1 MKALKVAAVTLLAV
15 IAAGVA
21 LLFVGFPVGFLLT
34 PMQERFATDTG
45 YQLKVSGQGTLKF
58 LPTPTIVLNDIS
70 LRDLAST
77 VPEPIIAAQSI
88 RASASLQSL
97 FSGRAQITEV
107 ILTAPVV
114 RAPLIRQR
122 TTAASSS
129 SASSKPARAP
139 LPEFTV
145 DHFAVHGGTVL
156 FVTAANNVESKLDN
170 IELIGSLAESRQL
183 DAIVSARSGEQLLRL
198 TLKGTAP
205 KGGFDGRPLPLDFVF
220 DAPGLL
226 EGVLTG
232 STEIRATKSILRF
245 NNING
250 SVAANRFSG
259 WASVDVADKPLVK
272 VELDFQKLDIGT
284 VRAAGSGSGTTT
296 SGGVDQPWSTA
307 PINLESLNYV
317 DAEIQLSAAGLNFS
331 SFHFAP
337 IAVNATL
344 NNGIVRAAFSQM
356 GIYGG
361 QATGGIAAD
370 VTRPEHSY
378 AVAINIVGMRA
389 LPLLT
394 DVANFTSVDGT
405 MQVVVDLRAWG
416 QNERAIMSSLDG
428 TLSFIVQDGAIRSVN
443 IAQMIRNVG
452 STILNGWQAGT
463 SEKTDFT
470 QFGGG
475 FRFQNGQATTD
486 NLQLAGPLVRVT
498 GAGSADIGA
507 KTLNFKLE
515 PKLVASLEGQGGA
528 ATPAGLGVPVMVQG
542 TWAQPKIYPEFA
554 GILDNP
560 DAAFSKLKELGLGLF
575 GGGGAPKPGGS
586 PSAGGTGTGGSSSP
600 SDAGSAGALIQ
611 GIGDVLKNLG
621 TNPATNA
628 PSTNRPSTAPTA
640 R

>member
-15 IAAGVA
+15 IAAGAV
-21 LLFVGFPVGFLLT
+21 LMFVGIPAGFLLK
-34 PMQERFATDTG
+34 PIQDRIAAGTG
-45 YQLKVSGQGTLKF
+45 YQIKVSGPATLKI
-58 LPTPTIVLNDIS
+58 LPAPTIVLSGIS

-77 VPEPIIAAQSI
+77 AAEPVIAAQTI

-97 FSGRAQITEV
+97 FGNRPQITEV
-107 ILTAPVV
+107 IMTAPVV

-122 TTAASSS
+122 SATAPK
-129 SASSKPARAP
+129 SASSKAAAAP
-139 LPEFTV
+139 VPEFTV

-156 FVTAANNVESKLDN
+156 FVTAANNVESRLDN
-170 IELIGSLAESRQL
+170 VELVGSLAENGQL
-183 DAIVSARSGEQLLRL
+183 DAIVSAQSGEQALRV
-198 TLKGTAP
+198 TFKGTAP
-205 KGGFDGRPLPLDFVF
+205 KGGFDGRPLQLDFSF
-220 DAPGLL
+220 EAPGLL
-226 EGVLTG
+226 QGALAG
-232 STEIRATKSILRF
+232 STEIRATGSLIRF

-250 SVAANRFSG
+250 SVAANKFSG
-259 WASVDVADKPLVK
+259 WASADVSDKPLVK
-272 VELDFQKLDIGT
+272 VELDFQKLDIGAA
-284 VRAAGSGSGTTT
+284 RAAGSGSGSTAP
-296 SGGVDQPWSTA
+296 GGLNQPWSNT
-307 PINLESLNYV
+307 PINLEGLNYV
-317 DAEIQLSAAGLNFS
+317 DAEIQLSAAVFNVG

-370 VTRPEHSY
+370 VTRADHSY
-378 AVAINIVGMRA
+378 ALAMNIVGMRA

-394 DVANFTSVDGT
+394 DVANFTSVDGA
-405 MQVVVDLRAWG
+405 MQVNIDLRAWG

-428 TLSFIVQDGAIRSVN
+428 TLSFLVQDGAIRNVN

-452 STILNGWQAGT
+452 STILNGWQSGT

-475 FRFQNGQATTD
+475 FRFQNGQATTN

-498 GAGSADIGA
+498 GAGTADIGA
-507 KTLNFKLE
+507 KTLQFKLE
-515 PKLVASLEGQGGA
+515 PKLVMSLEGQGGA
-528 ATPAGLGVPVMVQG
+528 NAPAGLGVPVMVQG

-554 GILDNP
+554 GMLDNP
-560 DAAFSKLKELGLGLF
+560 DAAFAKLKELGLGLI
-575 GGGGAPKPGGS
+575 GGGAAPQSGGGS
-586 PSAGGTGTGGSSSP
+586 SAGGTEASGTGNP
-600 SDAGSAGALIQ
+600 SDAGGAGALIQ

-621 TNPATNA
+621 TNPASSA
-628 PSTNRPSTAPTA
+628 PSTSRPSTAPAA